1 MMDLFQAQ
9 PLLGVYRKQL
19 GIKMQRSFQ
28 ATVSSALHD
37 TAACNMFHCMN
48 NAFRPFQ

>member
-1 MMDLFQAQ
+1 MGLFQVQ
-9 PLLGVYRKQL
+9 PLLGGYGKQL
-19 GIKMQRSFQ
+19 GIKMQRSFL

-37 TAACNMFHCMN
+37 TAACTMFHCAD